1 MQGCIPLIILFINA
15 AAPRLQVI
23 NSGVTSRVAG
33 PMQRSRLLII
43 RRVYADAF
51 CLEVAKGVGLI
62 ALRSY
67 MEHIEATLRLDKRV
81 RSVLNQQID
90 QLRVT
95 VTSCIV

>member
-23 NSGVTSRVAG
+23 NRGVTSRVAC

-51 CLEVAKGVGLI
+51 CLEVAKGVWLI

-67 MEHIEATLRLDKRV
+67 MKHIEATLRLHKRV

-95 VTSCIV
+95 VTSCVV